1 MMAYLNRDE
10 REKLL
15 NELTTMSVSRARG
28 KLRRM
33 DPKVKLAYLRNMQ
46 ESGEYW
52 TRLDLPTCGVV
63 VTLVERATE
72 KQIADKEFSGS
83 MSVRLQPEFYLAEV
97 MVEPTPENR
106 T

>member
-1 MMAYLNRDE
+1 MAYLNREE

-15 NELTTMSVSRARG
+15 HELTTMSVSKARG

-33 DPKVKLAYLRNMQ
+33 DPKSRLAYIRNMQ
-46 ESGEYW
+46 ESGEYS

-63 VTLVERATE
+63 VTLIEREAE
-72 KQIADKEFSGS
+72 KQLAHEFSGS
-83 MSVRLQPEFYLAEV
+83 MKTRLQPEFRLAAV
-97 MVEPTPENR
+97 TVEPTPENR